1 MRSYLFKFTKT
12 DYVDERQCFDQTIA
26 YFFATLIY
34 TMLYVHSVLLYFKYH
49 LFIHKNNY
57 SWLHSEY
64 KLMSIQKFL
73 QCWSDVTNIIFI
85 FFIII
90 ITVYC
95 PVWVIS
101 SCFCS
106 RPIPYCFYSSSVS
119 LVLPTILNLFL
130 IHILSLL
137 HIIPP
142 LSFCYIQSRVVNI
155 PFSLMICPILF
166 SSSSGLYSKCFPLLW
181 LKNIEVSYHLI
192 SLYYKT
198 YDILVKMNHFQ
209 I

>member
-1 MRSYLFKFTKT
+1 MFWP
-12 DYVDERQCFDQTIA
+12 DY
-26 YFFATLIY
+26 TLPFCNVNIHS
-34 TMLYVHSVLLYFKYH
+34 MLYVHSVLLYFKYN

-73 QCWSDVTNIIFI
+73 QCWSDVTNFI

-90 ITVYC
+90 IIVYC
-95 PVWVIS
+95 PERVIS

-106 RPIPYCFYSSSVS
+106 RPIPYCFYSSSVF
-119 LVLPTILNLFL
+119 LALPTILNLFL

-137 HIIPP
+137 CIIPP
-142 LSFCYIQSRVVNI
+142 LSFCYIQTRVVNI
-155 PFSLMICPILF
+155 PFPLMICPILF
-166 SSSSGLYSKCFPLLW
+166 SSSSELYSKCFPLLW
-181 LKNIEVSYHLI
+181 LKNIEVSYHHLI

-209 I
+209 M